1 MLFSP
6 PGGAT
11 PHDRRRGL
19 RIRRS
24 INYGIMSNLS
34 LEEIRKRF
42 ELSKEFNEIFD
53 AFEDA
58 ISQSIDDME
67 VYKLLFW
74 NPTLTPDELGLFGE
88 KLAKEFPALAYDTFM
103 WLADIFE
110 VTYSMYDNH
119 VRSLEYFQKAAAV
132 REDEAT
138 PYLAAAKCYEPD
150 LNIPPV
156 NVLLEFLKKGASSV
170 RSPRLIYECLIE
182 LYEYAGN
189 DEMTE
194 FYRRKLHGGP
204 GASAQNFSEQ

>member
-1 MLFSP
+1 MSDL
-6 PGGAT
+6 
-11 PHDRRRGL
+11 
-19 RIRRS
+19 S
-24 INYGIMSNLS
+24 I
-34 LEEIRKRF
+34 EEIRKRF

-53 AFEDA
+53 AFEQA
-58 ISQSIDDME
+58 LGQRIEDME

-74 NPTLTPDELGLFGE
+74 NPTLTPDELCLFGE
-88 KLAKEFPALAYDTFM
+88 TLAKEFPPLAYDTFM

-110 VTYSMYDNH
+110 VTHAMYDNH

-132 REDEAT
+132 RKDEPT

-156 NVLLEFLKKGASSV
+156 NVLIDFLKKGVSAV
-170 RSPRLIYECLIE
+170 PHPKILYEQLVQ

-194 FYRRKLHGGP
+194 FYRRKLYGGP
-204 GASAQNFSEQ
+204 GPTPPSPPGQ